1 MIVMLYL
8 APLVF
13 LYLVLMA
20 VRLIRWGKENPITP
34 RQIAFFLCDVFLFVT
49 VLLWGLAER
58 RILPVSELVFIAPS
72 LLYFIARLVI
82 YKLLP

>member
-20 VRLIRWGKENPITP
+20 VRLIRWGKENPITS

-72 LLYFIARLVI
+72 LLYFIARFVI